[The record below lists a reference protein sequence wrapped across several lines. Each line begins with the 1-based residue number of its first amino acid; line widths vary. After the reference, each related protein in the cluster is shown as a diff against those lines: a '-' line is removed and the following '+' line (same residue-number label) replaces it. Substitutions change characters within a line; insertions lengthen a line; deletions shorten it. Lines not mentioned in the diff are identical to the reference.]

1 MKIVFSI
8 IVVSL
13 NTKKDFLRSIKS
25 IQDQNFKNYEI
36 IVIDGNSADGTKK
49 EIIKRK
55 KNIPKFII
63 EKDKGIYHAMN
74 KGIKLSEG
82 EWIIF
87 MNSGD
92 VFFGNNTFDKFLSED
107 IKNYDIVYG
116 DAQIINKGLKYIVK
130 SKIFNY
136 NTCLMPF
143 CHQSVFVRSNIL
155 KKKNFS
161 LKFKISSDFN
171 FFYHCFISGKK
182 FKKINFIVSKVKS
195 GGLSDTN
202 RQQVFNEN
210 IMIINKKGNKILVCL
225 LILKKINQFLKDFL
239 KIILPN
245 FTQKFILKQKYKRY
259 LIS

>member
-1 MKIVFSI
+1 MKNKKISI

-13 NTKKDFLRSIKS
+13 NTRIDFIKTIKS
-25 IQDQNFKNYEI
+25 IKKQNYNNYEI
-36 IVIDGNSADGTKK
+36 IVIDGNSTDGTKE

-55 KNIPKFII
+55 EIISKSII

-74 KGIKLSEG
+74 KGIKLSNG

-92 VFFGNNTFDKFLSED
+92 VFFRNNILDKFLSED
-107 IKNYDIVYG
+107 TNNYDIIYG
-116 DAQIINKGLKYIVK
+116 DTQIINKNLKYIVK
-130 SKIFNY
+130 SKTFDHS
-136 NTCLMPF
+136 TCLMPF

-182 FKKINFIVSKVKS
+182 FKKIDFIISKVKP
-195 GGLSDTN
+195 GGLADTN
-202 RQQVFNEN
+202 RQQVFSEN
-210 IMIINKKGNKILVCL
+210 IKIFYKKKSYLEIVFLVYYKIFEFIKISVKFCL
-225 LILKKINQFLKDFL
+225 PFKLIKYAL
-239 KIILPN
+239 KI
-245 FTQKFILKQKYKRY
+245 KYYK
-259 LIS
+259 L